1 MTLNEAEQ
9 LYVKAQRAQFV
20 TPEIDRLGKQLV
32 MLTAQAAGLR
42 GRSTTTPTTVR
53 TKALEVL
60 CEVEKAKFRLHALI
74 EACMDLERPAEERN
88 QR

>member
-1 MTLNEAEQ
+1 
-9 LYVKAQRAQFV
+9 
-20 TPEIDRLGKQLV
+20 
-32 MLTAQAAGLR
+32 
-42 GRSTTTPTTVR
+42 
-53 TKALEVL
+53 VL